1 MRYIAWVAISSGL
14 FSLLWIFIF
23 HAVGSITYRVEDAMV
38 IPSVVAT
45 YLGPALGILA
55 IILGRNDTK
64 TRRLAIIAI
73 LIFVAEVIMGL
84 VRFLAG
90 GSANYLRPC

>member
-1 MRYIAWVAISSGL
+1 VEWE
-14 FSLLWIFIF
+14 WIFIF

-55 IILGRNDTK
+55 LILQ
-64 TRRLAIIAI
+64 
-73 LIFVAEVIMGL
+73 
-84 VRFLAG
+84 RFSLE
-90 GSANYLRPC
+90 